1 MIVFLG
7 FYYFPDTIP
16 GIVLQPPKKGA
27 FSTKKYCLARIE
39 IHILESMGIPH
50 AFLMA
55 PVRSPSLLCY
65 LNPYYLVPPWLTGLA
80 KTSHI
85 FFKNMTFLL
94 DFRLA
99 ICYNIWQERRT

>member
-1 MIVFLG
+1 MFISV
-7 FYYFPDTIP
+7 TRH
-16 GIVLQPPKKGA
+16 
-27 FSTKKYCLARIE
+27 TLARIE

-85 FFKNMTFLL
+85 FFKKYDIF
-94 DFRLA
+94 A
-99 ICYNIWQERRT
+99 